1 MNKRF
6 YFIYRFLTIASL
18 SLGLIFNL
26 INTPYPS
33 RLMAYFTMQSNLLCL
48 IVFIFFPL
56 IKKNHKNFYCTCKG
70 AITVAILL
78 TAIVYLI
85 ALMPN
90 SFSMYSINNYRLS
103 KALGNWLVHVI
114 SPILVTLDYI
124 LFDEK
129 GHLKLYYPWIWLI
142 IPILYVCFVYLF
154 HSLGGHFYGIGGSRD
169 FAYFFLDYKK
179 IGIFAVIWWIIRIS
193 IFVIILGYALI
204 GFDKI
209 LAGIKKGVVKK
220 VPKQKRDL
228 S

>member
-18 SLGLIFNL
+18 AFGLIFNQ

-48 IVFIFFPL
+48 IVFIFIPL
-56 IKKNHKNFYCTCKG
+56 IKKNHKNFYYTCKG
-70 AITVAILL
+70 AITIAILL

-90 SFSMYSINNYRLS
+90 SFSMYSTNNYKLN
-103 KALGNWLVHVI
+103 KALGNLLVHVI
-114 SPILVTLDYI
+114 SPILVTLDYV

-154 HSLGGHFYGIGGSRD
+154 HSLGGHFYGIGGSRN
-169 FAYFFLDYKK
+169 FAYFFLDYQK
-179 IGIFAVIWWIIRIS
+179 IGILAVILWIISIS
-193 IFVIILGYALI
+193 TFVVTLGYVLVI
-204 GFDKI
+204 LDKI
-209 LAGIKKGVVKK
+209 LARIKKT
-220 VPKQKRDL
+220 R
-228 S
+228 

>member
-18 SLGLIFNL
+18 AFGLIFNL

-48 IVFIFFPL
+48 IVFIFIPL
-56 IKKNHKNFYCTCKG
+56 IKKNHKNLYYKLKG
-70 AITVAILL
+70 AITIAILL

-90 SFSMYSINNYRLS
+90 SFSMYSTNNYKLS
-103 KALGNWLVHVI
+103 KALGNLLVHVI
-114 SPILVTLDYI
+114 SPILVTLDYL

-154 HSLGGHFYGIGGSRD
+154 HSLGGHFYGIGGSRN
-169 FAYFFLDYKK
+169 FAYFFLDYQK
-179 IGIFAVIWWIIRIS
+179 IGILAVILWIIKIS
-193 IFVIILGYALI
+193 IFIIILGYILVCT
-204 GFDKI
+204 DKV
-209 LAGIKKGVVKK
+209 LAQIKK
-220 VPKQKRDL
+220 D
-228 S
+228 SI

>member
-204 GFDKI
+204 GIDKI

>member
-56 IKKNHKNFYCTCKG
+56 IKKNHKNFYYTCKG
-70 AITVAILL
+70 AITIAILL

-142 IPILYVCFVYLF
+142 IPILYVGFVYLF

-169 FAYFFLDYKK
+169 YAYFFLDYTK
-179 IGIFAVIWWIIRIS
+179 IGTFAVIWWIIGIS
-193 IFVIILGYALI
+193 IFVVILGYVLVI
-204 GFDKI
+204 LDKI
-209 LAGIKKGVVKK
+209 LARIKKT
-220 VPKQKRDL
+220 R
-228 S
+228 

>member
-18 SLGLIFNL
+18 AFGLIFNL

-33 RLMAYFTMQSNLLCL
+33 RLMAYFTMQINLLCL
-48 IVFIFFPL
+48 IVFIFIHL
-56 IKKNHKNFYCTCKG
+56 IKKNHKNLYYKLKG
-70 AITVAILL
+70 AITIAILL

-90 SFSMYSINNYRLS
+90 SFSMYSTNNYKLS
-103 KALGNWLVHVI
+103 KALGNLLVHVI

-142 IPILYVCFVYLF
+142 IPILYVGFVYLF
-154 HSLGGHFYGIGGSRD
+154 HSLGGHFYGIGGSRN
-169 FAYFFLDYKK
+169 FAYFFLDYQK
-179 IGIFAVIWWIIRIS
+179 IGILAVILWIIGIS
-193 IFVIILGYALI
+193 TFVVTLGYVLVI
-204 GFDKI
+204 LDKI
-209 LAGIKKGVVKK
+209 LARIKKT
-220 VPKQKRDL
+220 R
-228 S
+228 